1 MKWARLPMISSRQVR
16 SKPFITESTVMIS
29 QTPAA
34 IPSTQIPVMI
44 EMKVWRRLAT
54 R

>member
-1 MKWARLPMISSRQVR
+1 MISSRQTR
-16 SKPFITESTVMIS
+16 SKPFITESTVMMS

-34 IPSTQIPVMI
+34 IPTTQMPVMI
-44 EMKVWRRLAT
+44 EMKVWRRFAI

>member
-1 MKWARLPMISSRQVR
+1 MM
-16 SKPFITESTVMIS
+16 S

-34 IPSTQIPVMI
+34 MPMTQMPVI
-44 EMKVWRRLAT
+44 TEMKVWRRFAT

>member
-1 MKWARLPMISSRQVR
+1 MISSRQVR
-16 SKPFITESTVMIS
+16 SNPFITESTVMMS

-34 IPSTQIPVMI
+34 MPTTQIPVI
-44 EMKVWRRLAT
+44 TEMKVWRRFAT

>member
-1 MKWARLPMISSRQVR
+1 MISSRQVR

-29 QTPAA
+29 HTPAA
-34 IPSTQIPVMI
+34 IPTTQMPVMI
-44 EMKVWRRLAT
+44 EMKVWRRFAS

>member
-29 QTPAA
+29 HTPAA
-34 IPSTQIPVMI
+34 IPTTQIPVMT
-44 EMKVWRRLAT
+44 EMKVWRRLAI